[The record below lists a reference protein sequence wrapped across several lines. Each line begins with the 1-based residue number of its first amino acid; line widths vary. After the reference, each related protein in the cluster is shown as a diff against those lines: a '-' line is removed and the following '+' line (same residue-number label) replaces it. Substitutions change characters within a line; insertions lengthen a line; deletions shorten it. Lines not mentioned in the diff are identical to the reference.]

1 MTAQWTS
8 QVSESDARSL
18 TEKLA
23 AFSKTLSDG
32 EREALSMAINQS
44 MQKSSDVQG
53 YASWDATNSEAW
65 WGWWNQTWAAEGW

>member
-1 MTAQWTS
+1 MTAQWTT

-23 AFSKTLSDG
+23 AFSSTLTDG
-32 EREALSMAINQS
+32 ERDALNKAISQS

-53 YASWDATNSEAW
+53 FAAWDATNSEAW
-65 WGWWNQTWAAEGW
+65 WGWWNQTWAEEGW